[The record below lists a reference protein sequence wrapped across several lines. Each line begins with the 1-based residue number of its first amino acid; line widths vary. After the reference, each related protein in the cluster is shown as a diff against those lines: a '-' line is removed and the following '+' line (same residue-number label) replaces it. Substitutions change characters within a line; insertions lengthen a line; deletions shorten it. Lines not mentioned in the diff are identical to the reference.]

1 MKKIFFALA
10 ALVLAFT
17 GCSQEEDAIQVSEK
31 KAIKVVVNMDKP
43 GFGEDTRAP
52 RQGWEEGDQV
62 VVMLNDDLEHLI
74 LLGYNGT
81 SWKETVLFFDV
92 AYGEWAPKF
101 SKPGQVDEAATAV
114 YLASL
119 PSSGDLKAIYCS
131 SGISYFAPIPE
142 ETETV
147 NDLEGID
154 IISNARDNGYFNEDL
169 EEYIPTPYGECIMT
183 CEGGTYI
190 KDGELTLTIE
200 MEPRVAQFT
209 IKNLLDGEDDE
220 EGKTSEGLEVGVA
233 GGNLFAYAGGC
244 IIPEEGII
252 LRQLNL
258 PGRYHACWVHPNT
271 DGISIYAST
280 YGSNNFANDETYI
293 FSVGDYIREFNC
305 NTYKDRIYNGAAI
318 IMDGPTDATIDAG
331 KWYPPA

>member
-31 KAIKVVVNMDKP
+31 KTVKVVVNMDKP

-52 RQGWEEGDQV
+52 RQGWEAGDEV
-62 VVMLNDDLEHLI
+62 VIMLVDDLEHLI
-74 LLGYNGT
+74 SLMYNEIG
-81 SWKETVLFFDV
+81 WRAMVKYLDV
-92 AYGEWAPKF
+92 DTFRPMTEDD
-101 SKPGQVDEAATAV
+101 QND
-114 YLASL
+114 YLADL
-119 PSSGDLKAIYCS
+119 TNSGDLKAIYCS
-131 SGISYFAPIPE
+131 SGIVGAKPFPDVEA
-142 ETETV
+142 
-147 NDLEGID
+147 LEGIE
-154 IISNARDNGYFNEDL
+154 IISYARNNGDYNEDL
-169 EEYIPTPYGECIMT
+169 DFVPNPLGECIMT
-183 CEGGTYI
+183 CEDGTYS
-190 KDGELTLTIE
+190 KKEGELTLNIE

-209 IKNLLDGEDDE
+209 IKNLSDGEDDE

-233 GGNLFAYAGGC
+233 GGSLFAYAGGY
-244 IIPEEGII
+244 IMPEEGII
-252 LRQLNL
+252 LRQVAAAGYYN
-258 PGRYHACWVHPNT
+258 ACWVHPNA

-280 YGSNNFANDETYI
+280 YGSNNFTNDETYI

-305 NTYKDRIYNGAAI
+305 NAYKNRIYNGAAI